1 MKKNKTVTVFS
12 TSDSE
17 KGSPT
22 GIYENYQQ
30 LALAVVGQACKDYE
44 ATLRKLYQ
52 HPRGKEK
59 VALLLDKRELDTFF
73 HSAWF
78 EMLTDLDGDY
88 LLRGVKEKA
97 MGKEK
102 ERIHREIRKK
112 LRGR

>member
-30 LALAVVGQACKDYE
+30 LALAVVGLACKDYE
-44 ATLRKLYQ
+44 ATLRKLYR

-59 VALLLDKRELDTFF
+59 VALLLDKGNSIPFF
-73 HSAWF
+73 TQH
-78 EMLTDLDGDY
+78 G
-88 LLRGVKEKA
+88 LRCCQTW
-97 MGKEK
+97 MGTTYSVE
-102 ERIHREIRKK
+102 
-112 LRGR
+112 